1 MMGRMDGS
9 LWLETTE
16 IKIGMRKRRRTDKD
30 ATQSSKKSA
39 KNNFMHDTKYILIFT
54 FYKYIYIYIYI
65 NNL

>member
-1 MMGRMDGS
+1 MMGTMDGS

-16 IKIGMRKRRRTDKD
+16 IKIGMRKRRTDKD

-54 FYKYIYIYIYI
+54 TY
-65 NNL
+65 NL